1 MEPRDRVT
9 ELLVETLAQAL
20 AVPGEHRLYRSG
32 KLDGLFPGRTGTAA
46 EASAR
51 AMREGLLERVRLETK
66 GKTEIEWVRIA
77 PAGVEF
83 LHVHESPVQALHAMR
98 AALRANQEAVPL
110 WLDGM
115 RGVLREM
122 EARLS
127 AHAAAWQQRLAALEQ
142 RVADSLRRLEA
153 AAPLVPPEILQE
165 HPWTVDALNYLDRR
179 RSAGAAHDCSLPELF
194 TAVVANNPRLVL
206 AEFHEGLRQLHR
218 RRALRLRPAERTEEI
233 SRPEFALLEEACVC
247 YYAVR

>member
-20 AVPGEHRLYRSG
+20 AVPGEHRLFRSG
-32 KLDGLFPGRTGTAA
+32 KLDGLFPGRIGVSPEAA
-46 EASAR
+46 AR

-83 LHVHESPVQALHAMR
+83 LHAHESPVQALHALR
-98 AALRANQEAVPL
+98 TVLRTNAAAVPL

-115 RGVLREM
+115 RAVLREM
-122 EARLS
+122 ETRLTADAS
-127 AHAAAWQQRLAALEQ
+127 AWQQRLSALEQ
-142 RVADSLRRLEA
+142 RVADTLRRLEA
-153 AAPLVPPEILQE
+153 AAPLVPPEILQA

-179 RSAGAAHDCSLPELF
+179 RSAGATHDCALPELF
-194 TAVVANNPRLVL
+194 AAVVANHPRLDL

-218 RRALRLRPAERTEEI
+218 RRALRLKPAEREEEMN
-233 SRPEFALLEEACVC
+233 RPEFALVEEACVC
-247 YYAVR
+247 WYAVR